1 MSVQILQHIMYY
13 TSVHGKKSIAS
24 EVKIVYNVLNMIII
38 MGLVPTER
46 M

>member
-1 MSVQILQHIMYY
+1 MYPRFVKI

-24 EVKIVYNVLNMIII
+24 GEKIVYNVLNMIII
-38 MGLVPTER
+38 MGLVPTEG